1 MKQVTKQNL
10 TKAASWALWA
20 AVLGQMVYDRN
31 WNVVAIF
38 LLSFILIH
46 MFIVRKP

>member
-1 MKQVTKQNL
+1 MTKRNL
-10 TKAASWALWA
+10 TRALAWGCWA
-20 AVLGQMVYDRN
+20 AVMCQMIYDRN
-31 WNVVAIF
+31 WNVVALF

>member
-1 MKQVTKQNL
+1 MNKRNL
-10 TKAASWALWA
+10 GRALAWGLWA
-20 AVLGQMVYDRN
+20 AVLGQMIYDRN

-46 MFIVRKP
+46 MFVIRKP